1 MENHVNYFLV
11 ADHLSPPSTTS
22 RLSDSEVS
30 EPDFEDP
37 SRGFTIADKAKNR
50 AWVRQEAAS
59 LSGSLG
65 SSSSPPPHDRVKRDI
80 SPKSVDLGGLP
91 SGIRY
96 PEVAQNRQIAYSGA
110 LRGPPSR
117 RRLPQVCD
125 T

>member
-1 MENHVNYFLV
+1 M
-11 ADHLSPPSTTS
+11 
-22 RLSDSEVS
+22 
-30 EPDFEDP
+30 
-37 SRGFTIADKAKNR
+37 
-50 AWVRQEAAS
+50 RQEAAS

-125 T
+125 NRMISRYGSQEQIGLAYQNFFKSKKYFY

>member
-1 MENHVNYFLV
+1 MLIIISA

-30 EPDFEDP
+30 EPDFDE

-91 SGIRY
+91 SGARY

-117 RRLPQVCD
+117 RRLPQVEK
-125 T
+125 

>member
-1 MENHVNYFLV
+1 MLIIISA

-30 EPDFEDP
+30 EPDFDE
-37 SRGFTIADKAKNR
+37 SLGFTKADKAKNR

-91 SGIRY
+91 SGASRY

-110 LRGPPSR
+110 LRGPPTR
-117 RRLPQVCD
+117 RRLPQVRKV
-125 T
+125 TIK